1 MVTTQRSY
9 FYATLNLGTPARKF
23 EVIVDTGSTITYVPC
38 ADCSKTNCGKHK
50 VGAGEGG
57 GGNWLCSLLMGAPK
71 CCCPPITRLRGGRG
85 FFYEA
90 YHSLGIGARL
100 AGVPC
105 SESSDS
111 ESEPPNSWQKRHP
124 PGRHRLSSTSD

>member
-57 GGNWLCSLLMGAPK
+57 GGELVVQLADGCPKVLLPTDN
-71 CCCPPITRLRGGRG
+71 PIAWRERL
-85 FFYEA
+85 F
-90 YHSLGIGARL
+90 L
-100 AGVPC
+100 
-105 SESSDS
+105 
-111 ESEPPNSWQKRHP
+111 
-124 PGRHRLSSTSD
+124 